1 MFDNSMF
8 YGFQFR
14 DYDNLIVILK
24 LFLDLFV
31 SRTTITAKKKKS
43 FIFLSRRRVIFPHSA
58 NLTMRK
64 SRGGKVANNGSS
76 MASNSACSHTTN
88 ADKSNLVATQE
99 IKIRNLL
106 KELQNNVRSCEVKT
120 TFLLFFIVE
129 IIKLTKFWF
138 WKSYLK
144 GNSFE
149 QSTAFG

>member
-129 IIKLTKFWF
+129 IIKLTKF
-138 WKSYLK
+138 
-144 GNSFE
+144 
-149 QSTAFG
+149 